1 MTSVSR
7 AQRGEGDGLRCR
19 RSRRGVVLLEV
30 VISISILLV
39 AMAVIGL
46 VFRNGQYNLQRS
58 ERITRAMLLTE
69 RLLAA
74 LDTGYLSLT
83 EREQSGPFLAG
94 AEDGVSWRI
103 EANPD
108 DNIDGLMKVD
118 VDVFLGDPDGPEDEQ
133 MRILSTHVFR
143 PDPAVAAEAAAAA
156 ADLASENPLP
166 GLTPGGGGGGGGGT
180 PSNNGNEDPQDCP
193 PALLAI
199 LEDLA
204 SKLGDR
210 GQDVSADDL
219 CTLLMS
225 NIGDFSGQSGNPG

>member
-156 ADLASENPLP
+156 ADLASGNPLP
-166 GLTPGGGGGGGGGT
+166 GPI
-180 PSNNGNEDPQDCP
+180 PPDDGNEDSQDCP